1 MTGFGSSLHEAAK
14 GRKLEGEWAEEA
26 SSSFGFFLAWVK
38 RDLAKTNI
46 FIGFA
51 QKLKV
56 MLIVLFYG
64 GAAVSSF
71 INSFLC
77 QIAKTLTTLLEKEKL
92 TTIG

>member
-1 MTGFGSSLHEAAK
+1 MKSIQAAK
-14 GRKLEGEWAEEA
+14 GRKLDGEWGLCVFFPP
-26 SSSFGFFLAWVK
+26 SLRFFGLWRSK

-64 GAAVSSF
+64 GPAVSSF

>member
-1 MTGFGSSLHEAAK
+1 M
-14 GRKLEGEWAEEA
+14 RPP
-26 SSSFGFFLAWVK
+26 SSSKVFLACEK
-38 RDLAKTNI
+38 GDLAKTNI

-64 GAAVSSF
+64 GEAAAVSSF

-77 QIAKTLTTLLEKEKL
+77 QIAKTLTTLLEIEKL

>member
-1 MTGFGSSLHEAAK
+1 M
-14 GRKLEGEWAEEA
+14 RPP
-26 SSSFGFFLAWVK
+26 SSSKVFLACEK
-38 RDLAKTNI
+38 GDLAKTNI